1 MALPVACYAAVWA
14 FGLAM
19 PSLEPGG
26 RIQFNP
32 FAWQILFLTGAWLG
46 RRTLLSGES
55 LPFRGPAARAGLWAA
70 FAVLAA
76 GLVMRLTWYGFVPWP
91 APFGEL
97 YWIEGKENLAL
108 PRLLHALALAYA
120 VAALVPRDAPWM
132 HRLVP
137 RALARIGQYSL
148 EVFCLGL
155 FLSWGASA
163 VFRLVPAQ
171 GVGFAAL
178 DVLLIGTG
186 SVALAQFAARLER
199 QRSARRFAVR

>member
-1 MALPVACYAAVWA
+1 MALW
-14 FGLAM
+14 G
-19 PSLEPGG
+19 
-26 RIQFNP
+26 
-32 FAWQILFLTGAWLG
+32 
-46 RRTLLSGES
+46 
-55 LPFRGPAARAGLWAA
+55 A

-91 APFGEL
+91 APFGEE

-108 PRLLHALALAYA
+108 PRLLHALALAFV

-132 HRLVP
+132 HRALP

-171 GVGFAAL
+171 GIGFAAL
-178 DVLLIGTG
+178 DTALIGTG
-186 SVALAQFAARLER
+186 SAALAGFAALLDRRRAAQRLL
-199 QRSARRFAVR
+199 APA